1 MCVKMRLMAVL
12 TLLRM
17 IFPVAACGQEAGDG
31 DPAGEAAAED
41 SVRDAEVAVE
51 PAAPTNV
58 YGDSMPHPTVT
69 LNTSHG
75 EIRIELFP
83 EEAPVS
89 VENFLAYVEG
99 GHYDGLIFHRVI
111 PNFMIQAG
119 GHLPDMTPKDA
130 TRPEIRNESE
140 NGLHNLRGTVAM
152 ARTGAPHSAR
162 AQFFINLVDNPN
174 LDHRGTE
181 GGWGY
186 AVFGRVIDGM
196 DVVDEI
202 ARQPTGVT
210 ASGQQDVPR
219 EPIVIESA
227 ERGDDI

>member
-1 MCVKMRLMAVL
+1 MKMRSTVA
-12 TLLRM
+12 LLLLGM
-17 IFPVAACGQEAGDG
+17 LLPAMAACGQEAGEG
-31 DPAGEAAAED
+31 DVRGEAAAED
-41 SVRDAEVAVE
+41 TVRDTEVAVE
-51 PAAPTNV
+51 PATPTNV

-83 EEAPVS
+83 EDAPAS
-89 VENFLAYVEG
+89 VENFLAYVEAS
-99 GHYDGLIFHRVI
+99 HYDGLIFHRVI

-119 GHLPDMTPKDA
+119 GHLPDMRPREA
-130 TRPEIRNESE
+130 TRPEITNESD

-152 ARTGAPHSAR
+152 ARTGQPHSAR
-162 AQFFINLVDNPN
+162 AQFFINLVDNAN
-174 LDHRGTE
+174 LDHQGTD

-202 ARQPTGVT
+202 ARQPTGR
-210 ASGQQDVPR
+210 AGAHQDVPR
-219 EPIVIESA
+219 EAIVIESA
-227 ERGDDI
+227 ERGDDM

>member
-1 MCVKMRLMAVL
+1 MKIGAMALL
-12 TLLRM
+12 TLLGM
-17 IFPVAACGQEAGDG
+17 VVPVAACGQEAGDG
-31 DPAGEAAAED
+31 DASGAAAAED
-41 SVRDAEVAVE
+41 TVRDAEVAVE
-51 PAAPTNV
+51 ATPTNV

-83 EEAPVS
+83 EDAPVS
-89 VENFLAYVEG
+89 VENFLAYVES

-119 GHLPDMTPKDA
+119 GHVPDMTPKEA
-130 TRPEIRNESE
+130 TRPEIRNESD
-140 NGLHNLRGTVAM
+140 NGLNNLRGTVAM
-152 ARTGAPHSAR
+152 ARTGAPHSAK
-162 AQFFINLVDNPN
+162 AQFFINLDDNRN
-174 LDHRGTE
+174 LDHRGTD

-202 ARQPTGVT
+202 ARQPTGN
-210 ASGQQDVPR
+210 AAGHQNVPR
-219 EPIVIESA
+219 EAIVIETA
-227 ERGDDI
+227 ERGDDM

>member
-1 MCVKMRLMAVL
+1 MKMRSMALL
-12 TLLRM
+12 TLLGM
-17 IFPVAACGQEAGDG
+17 MVPVAACAQESGDG

-41 SVRDAEVAVE
+41 TVRDAEVAVE

-69 LNTSHG
+69 LNTSYG
-75 EIRIELFP
+75 DIRIELFP
-83 EEAPVS
+83 EDAPTS
-89 VENFLAYVEG
+89 VENFLAYVES
-99 GHYDGLIFHRVI
+99 GHYDGLIFHRVM

-119 GHLPDMTPKDA
+119 GHLRDMTPKEA
-130 TRPEIRNESE
+130 TRPQITNESD

-152 ARTGAPHSAR
+152 ARTPAPHSAR

-174 LDHRGTE
+174 LDHRGTD

-202 ARQPTGVT
+202 ARQPTGN
-210 ASGQQDVPR
+210 AAGAQNVPR
-219 EPIVIESA
+219 EAIVIETA